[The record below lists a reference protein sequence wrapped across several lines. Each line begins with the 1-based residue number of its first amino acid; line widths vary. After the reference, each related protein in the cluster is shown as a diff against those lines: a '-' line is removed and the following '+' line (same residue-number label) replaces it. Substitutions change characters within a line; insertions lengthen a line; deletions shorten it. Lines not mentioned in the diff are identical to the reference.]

1 MTYTR
6 EDHTFVICAYGESP
20 YLEACIRSLREQTV
34 PTRILMATSTPNALL
49 RAAAERW
56 RIPLFIREG
65 ESGLAA
71 DWNFALRCAETS
83 LVTLAHQDDV
93 YADTYTEKMLAA
105 MNRAQRPI
113 LFSSGYA
120 ELRRDKT
127 VTSNRLLNIKKLL
140 RVPMRLLPGSVRAR
154 RLSLA
159 FGDSICCPSVTY
171 VREIALAHPFR
182 EELRCS
188 LDWQQWETLSREQ
201 GSFVFCG
208 EALVLHR
215 IHPDSETS
223 RVLAHSSR
231 QAEDLATFRAF
242 WPEKTA
248 RFLAARYAKSEES
261 NRL

>member
-6 EDHTFVICAYGESP
+6 EDHTCGICAYGESP

-34 PTRILMATSTPNALL
+34 PTRILMATSTPTALL

-113 LFSSGYA
+113 L
-120 ELRRDKT
+120 
-127 VTSNRLLNIKKLL
+127 
-140 RVPMRLLPGSVRAR
+140 AR
-154 RLSLA
+154 
-159 FGDSICCPSVTY
+159 
-171 VREIALAHPFR
+171 
-182 EELRCS
+182 
-188 LDWQQWETLSREQ
+188 
-201 GSFVFCG
+201 
-208 EALVLHR
+208 
-215 IHPDSETS
+215 
-223 RVLAHSSR
+223 
-231 QAEDLATFRAF
+231 
-242 WPEKTA
+242 
-248 RFLAARYAKSEES
+248 
-261 NRL
+261 